1 MNLEDEL
8 NIQFNIGICKKKKN
22 IKTYIFFSE
31 FVFFIAIILI

>member
-8 NIQFNIGICKKKKN
+8 NIQFNIGIFKKKN

>member
-8 NIQFNIGICKKKKN
+8 NIPFNIGICKKKN